1 MSKSKK
7 YKTFAELKGSVVSSR
22 VSENRI
28 AEMITDLDDFVK
40 KIKLSQKKV
49 DTKGE
54 IIKTR

>member
-7 YKTFAELKGSVVSSR
+7 YKTFTELKGSVVSSR

-54 IIKTR
+54 INKTR

>member
-40 KIKLSQKKV
+40 KIPGIIQKKTC
-49 DTKGE
+49 DKP
-54 IIKTR
+54 